1 MNKPKK
7 ALGISASSYTQFRQ
21 CERKWYIGYV
31 IKPDVPKTP
40 ALQTGIDVHD
50 WLEAYLKGEE
60 LPDIDEKLVNIAKAG
75 IEFLPEPGTVQV
87 EEWVEDICGPLPFR
101 GKVDFYSCEDGV
113 LHIRDHK
120 TTSRSSNAKT
130 EAELALDPQMLAY
143 AYVLA
148 RKLDIQP
155 SKVKFSHIYYLTKSK
170 IPTSFRVNAEAEW
183 KDVEKNWRDFERVA
197 KVMSRLAKAQRQ
209 EEITPDVSQC
219 RFCWFKEHCSA
230 YPKKKK
236 KKTDV
241 SDSSD
246 SARLKQ
252 QKEKQTGEENMGI
265 MDQIKEQKA
274 KQAAAREAAEKAK
287 QELEKLEA
295 EAKQALT
302 AIDHPLAPK
311 EEVNWKLLGEKLIEA
326 IEQKEQAGD
335 IFTFD
340 TLFSFLEY
348 KLDRK
353 IRQEDADSL
362 MEACGG
368 RLVKGDNY
376 ISLKEVEV
384 VVEKPKATGGLSNYI
399 EQMEGINTSHQLPK
413 GWTVEQAK
421 TFWRKILASLS
432 RKEMVPDAEVR
443 THAKESISGT
453 RMPRGS
459 TIRSLVQWLNTGG
472 IPVEMGSDDSSLM
485 LGVSDHEV
493 EMAKKL
499 ATAPV
504 TPAVVEEPKTHLKP
518 IGKMDHDVVVTTS
531 PEPVVEDEVV
541 VEAEAPLAPVVV
553 YINAFPSDHIPT
565 KLSTILEPLQEQV
578 AEEKGLSYYNLAEYR
593 TGPKLVASK
602 FLAAL
607 NGSHASKLLGKSV
620 FASQKDPCLA
630 ELLPLLERRADIV
643 IVRGFIG

>member
-376 ISLKEVEV
+376 ISLKEAEV

-578 AEEKGLSYYNLAEYR
+578 AEEKGLSYYNLAEYS

>member
-60 LPDIDEKLVNIAKAG
+60 PPEIDEKLVNIAKAG

-578 AEEKGLSYYNLAEYR
+578 AEEKGLSYYNLAEYS